1 MATRIRLQRHGKK
14 GKPFF
19 HLVAADSRAK
29 RDGKFIEKLGTYN
42 PTANPAVID
51 INFERTLTWVQ
62 TGAEMSDTARAI
74 LSYKGVLYKSHL
86 INGVKKGALTIEQV
100 EERFTI
106 WVNEKESKIINK
118 IDGLAAKAIASKNA
132 KMKSE
137 ADANIAKA
145 AQIELKNTVVEEV
158 AAEETP
164 AEETATEEVA
174 AEETPAEET
183 VTEEVVAEETSAEE
197 TVTEEVVA
205 EETPAEETVSE
216 EVVAEETPAEETVTE
231 EVVAEETPEE
241 ETVTKEVVSEE
252 TPVEETVTEEV
263 VAEET
268 PAEETPTEEK
278 SADTAE

>member
-51 INFERTLTWVQ
+51 INFERTLSWVQ

-86 INGVKKGALTIEQV
+86 INGVKKGALTMEQV
-100 EERFTI
+100 EERFTL

-164 AEETATEEVA
+164 AAATSTEDVA

-216 EVVAEETPAEETVTE
+216 EVVAEETPAEETANE
-231 EVVAEETPEE
+231 EVVAEGTPVE
-241 ETVTKEVVSEE
+241 ETVTEEVESEE
-252 TPVEETVTEEV
+252 TPAEETVTEEV

-268 PAEETPTEEK
+268 PAEETPAEEK